1 MESRTGM
8 STKEQ
13 IEQLMTRVDEMNEK
27 LYEFETNKK
36 NNLIFYGIPGETRE
50 TPPVLMTKVGGLENK
65 DILQQYIF
73 KCQKDILQQYIFKYQ
88 GLNCCE
94 EDPSNAA
101 RCKCK
106 FNNKPRIVI

>member
-50 TPPVLMTKVGGLENK
+50 TPPVLMTKVGLK
-65 DILQQYIF
+65 
-73 KCQKDILQQYIFKYQ
+73 K
-88 GLNCCE
+88 
-94 EDPSNAA
+94 SNFL
-101 RCKCK
+101 RVQLYSK
-106 FNNKPRIVI
+106 F

>member
-50 TPPVLMTKVGGLENK
+50 TPPVLMTKVGNL
-65 DILQQYIF
+65 ILGNEKNPNVKVLTVVKRTLAMRRDVNVSVAIKHYVLV
-73 KCQKDILQQYIFKYQ
+73 QK
-88 GLNCCE
+88 
-94 EDPSNAA
+94 
-101 RCKCK
+101 
-106 FNNKPRIVI
+106 

>member
-65 DILQQYIF
+65 DISTTIHLQMPKRY
-73 KCQKDILQQYIFKYQ
+73 LTT
-88 GLNCCE
+88 NAS
-94 EDPSNAA
+94 SNT
-101 RCKCK
+101 
-106 FNNKPRIVI
+106 

>member
-73 KCQKDILQQYIFKYQ
+73 KYQ

-106 FNNKPRIVI
+106 FNNKPHIVI

>member
-73 KCQKDILQQYIFKYQ
+73 KCQKDILQQMHLQI
-88 GLNCCE
+88 
-94 EDPSNAA
+94 
-101 RCKCK
+101 
-106 FNNKPRIVI
+106 PRS

>member
-50 TPPVLMTKVGGLENK
+50 TPPVLMTKVGLKKSNVLK
-65 DILQQYIF
+65 
-73 KCQKDILQQYIFKYQ
+73 QKSQ
-88 GLNCCE
+88 GLDCRE
-94 EDPSNAA
+94 KDPSNEA

-106 FNNKPRIVI
+106 C